1 MTTKDAPARIR
12 VMIVDDHP
20 LVRGAVRQALGVPGL
35 AVVGEAGSAEEA
47 LDLAPQLRPDVLLL
61 DIELPGMD
69 GVGLVR
75 ELAPRLPGTRIV
87 MLTASRDDRHV
98 LEAMRFGAVGYLTKD
113 LSVDGLAR
121 AVRAAYDGELAMSHR
136 AAAHLVQRLVETSR
150 AGADVTSQADPALGT
165 LTPRECEVLQRLAE
179 GLTDHEIALAL
190 TLSPRTVE
198 MHVSSIL
205 RKLGARNRAEAARR
219 YRVAGPGPAPD
230 PGG

>member
-1 MTTKDAPARIR
+1 
-12 VMIVDDHP
+12 MIVDDHP
-20 LVRGAVRQALGVPGL
+20 LVRSAVRQALGVPGIE
-35 AVVGEAGSAEEA
+35 VVGEAASAEEA
-47 LDLAPQLRPDVLLL
+47 LELAPQLRPDVLLL

-75 ELAPRLPGTRIV
+75 ELAPRLSGTRIV
-87 MLTASRDDRHV
+87 MLTASHEDRHV

-121 AVRAAYDGELAMSHR
+121 AVRAAYEGELAMSHR
-136 AAAHLVQRLVETSR
+136 TAAHLVQRLVEISR
-150 AGADVTSQADPALGT
+150 PGAAVPGPADPALDT

-179 GLTDHEIALAL
+179 GLTDHEIAEAL

-219 YRVAGPGPAPD
+219 YRV
-230 PGG
+230 GG

>member
-1 MTTKDAPARIR
+1 MNAFADGR
-12 VMIVDDHP
+12 
-20 LVRGAVRQALGVPGL
+20 LVCRW
-35 AVVGEAGSAEEA
+35 
-47 LDLAPQLRPDVLLL
+47 QLRPDVLLV

-75 ELAPRLPGTRIV
+75 ELAPRLPDTRIV
-87 MLTASRDDRHV
+87 MLTASREDRHV

-121 AVRAAYDGELAMSHR
+121 AVRAAYEGELAMSHKTAAR
-136 AAAHLVQRLVETSR
+136 LVHRFVETARSGPAAANP
-150 AGADVTSQADPALGT
+150 GDPALTT
-165 LTPRECEVLQRLAE
+165 LTARECEVLARLAE
-179 GLTDHEIALAL
+179 GLTDHEIAEAL

-219 YRVAGPGPAPD
+219 YRAAGSGPGPD
-230 PGG
+230 PEA